1 MSCMVFSFCRN
12 YFIGGEDAEIY
23 RNRKDFFS
31 INVQAICDS
40 DNNFLDVVAR
50 WLGSSHDSTI
60 FNNSNIKARFD
71 AGEMKNCILLGDKGY
86 PLKKYLL

>member
-23 RNRKDFFS
+23 RNRKEFFS

-40 DNNFLDVVAR
+40 D
-50 WLGSSHDSTI
+50 TI
-60 FNNSNIKARFD
+60 FNDSNIKARFD
-71 AGEMKNCILLGDKGY
+71 AGEMRNCILLGM
-86 PLKKYLL
+86 PV